1 MFTPNQKSESYSLN
15 VHFNGLSHLYLYVK
29 GEERKRLEEQP
40 NMMFFTPFGDRGDI
54 ILNHFIWYS
63 NSLLPL
69 IDLFSHAYELPRNKL
84 RREFA
89 AVEKWRNKVGA
100 HFSVVNSGRK
110 RALACPKCGAVIKPQ
125 RDGDSASVQSA
136 SIN

>member
-1 MFTPNQKSESYSLN
+1 MFTPNQRPESYSLN

-69 IDLFSHAYELPRNKL
+69 IDCPEPTSI
-84 RREFA
+84 RR
-89 AVEKWRNKVGA
+89 R
-100 HFSVVNSGRK
+100 SVAEIS
-110 RALACPKCGAVIKPQ
+110 IQ
-125 RDGDSASVQSA
+125 RDPRTEKISR
-136 SIN
+136 